1 VGKVTVLKVGRDEDI
16 DVDEEAMD
24 FILLQSFALFVSPV
38 DEGFS
43 RLVNLT
49 DIFGEIEQ
57 GEKSLSRD
65 LPHKVRRIP

>member
-1 VGKVTVLKVGRDEDI
+1 MGKVAVLKVGRDEDI
-16 DVDEEAMD
+16 DADEEAMD